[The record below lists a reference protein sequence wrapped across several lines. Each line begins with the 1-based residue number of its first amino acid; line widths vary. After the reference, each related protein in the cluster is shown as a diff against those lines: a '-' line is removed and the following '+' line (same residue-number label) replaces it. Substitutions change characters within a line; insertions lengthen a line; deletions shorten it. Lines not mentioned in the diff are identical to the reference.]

1 MWKRCAGLLL
11 SPALLYTEAIR
22 HTEGVPEK
30 GGFIVSAMYEEIRL
44 EDLSPEE
51 KLRGEPLTEIEVP
64 GVEKLESLEVKMEFN
79 PNTE

>member
-1 MWKRCAGLLL
+1 MEAKRRAPVKSGASLHR
-11 SPALLYTEAIR
+11 SNKVHP
-22 HTEGVPEK
+22 GVPEK

-51 KLRGEPLTEIEVP
+51 KLRGEPQTEIEVP
-64 GVEKLESLEVKMEFN
+64 GAQKPESLEVKMEFN